1 MAGERRLRILS
12 MLASEGA
19 DLTTARLCEVSVE
32 VTAVS
37 GAGIM
42 LMSGDVAQ
50 GSVCTSNEVSALIE
64 QLQFALGEGPC
75 LDAFHQD
82 RPVLEPDLVHP
93 VMARWWRSPAPPSRR
108 A

>member
-12 MLASEGA
+12 TLASQGA
-19 DLTTARLCEVSVE
+19 DLTTARLCEVCVE

-42 LMSGDVAQ
+42 LKSGDAAH

-64 QLQFALGEGPC
+64 QLQFALGK
-75 LDAFHQD
+75 A
-82 RPVLEPDLVHP
+82 
-93 VMARWWRSPAPPSRR
+93 PA
-108 A
+108 